1 MKKNFYP
8 IIAIALIITT
18 ILPKLVHAQV
28 GEYTCQF
35 EGMKMPGETQ
45 FKNWSNGERLHVK
58 ISDKRMT
65 YGTNVFVYKGE
76 LVRNETVKIYV
87 YSSTDNSARANFY
100 TTKPRPTL
108 EVINEAF
115 SLAGFCVPR

>member
-1 MKKNFYP
+1 MKKTFYP

-18 ILPKLVHAQV
+18 TLPKLVHAQV
-28 GEYTCQF
+28 AEYTCEW
-35 EGMKMPGETQ
+35 EGMKKPGQTQ
-45 FKNWSNGERLHVK
+45 YSGWRTGEKLHLK
-58 ISDKRMT
+58 ISGKSMT
-65 YGTNVFVYKGE
+65 YGTIVYFHKSD
-76 LVRNETVKIYV
+76 LVINGVKRST
-87 YSSTDNSARANFY
+87 YSSSDNINQAMFY